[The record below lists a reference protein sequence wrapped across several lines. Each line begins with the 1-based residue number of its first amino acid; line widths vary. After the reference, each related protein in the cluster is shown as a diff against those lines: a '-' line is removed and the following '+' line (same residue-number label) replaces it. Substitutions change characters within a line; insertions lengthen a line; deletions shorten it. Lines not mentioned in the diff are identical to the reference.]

1 MAFLK
6 AISAPGPKFFKK
18 TIDFSDEVCYNCIIK
33 KRKEFKKMK
42 CEFWMSGEFMVCN
55 QGEDVATFKV
65 LDEAVDYVQ
74 ENWVEG
80 NGDEVDVIDATT
92 GEILLHFT
100 DDVDFQDDEPDFD
113 LELGFNPYIGDYDW
127 DC

>member
-1 MAFLK
+1 
-6 AISAPGPKFFKK
+6 
-18 TIDFSDEVCYNCIIK
+18 
-33 KRKEFKKMK
+33 MK

-55 QGEDVATFKV
+55 QSEDVATFKV

-74 ENWVEG
+74 ESWVEG

>member
-1 MAFLK
+1 
-6 AISAPGPKFFKK
+6 
-18 TIDFSDEVCYNCIIK
+18 
-33 KRKEFKKMK
+33 MK

>member
-6 AISAPGPKFFKK
+6 AISAPGLKFLKK
-18 TIDFSDEVCYNCIIK
+18 TIDFSNEMCYNCIIK
-33 KRKEFKKMK
+33 KRKEFEKMK
-42 CEFWMSGEFMVCN
+42 CEFRMSGEFMVCN

>member
-1 MAFLK
+1 
-6 AISAPGPKFFKK
+6 
-18 TIDFSDEVCYNCIIK
+18 
-33 KRKEFKKMK
+33 MK

-55 QGEDVATFKV
+55 QGEDVTTFKV

-80 NGDEVDVIDATT
+80 NGDEVDIIDATT

-100 DDVDFQDDEPDFD
+100 DDVDYQDDEPDFD

>member
-1 MAFLK
+1 
-6 AISAPGPKFFKK
+6 
-18 TIDFSDEVCYNCIIK
+18 
-33 KRKEFKKMK
+33 MK

-55 QGEDVATFKV
+55 QGKDVATFKV

-100 DDVDFQDDEPDFD
+100 DDVNFQDDEPDFD